1 MPDSSASNVVSVY
14 IDGASRGNPG
24 PAAYAVLVKTA
35 QGKPLA
41 SLSKILG
48 ETTNNVA
55 EYRALLAALEYAV
68 EHQHEVK
75 LYSDSELLVRQ
86 IEGRY
91 KVKSA
96 DLKPLHDRA
105 RTLIR
110 QLKAFSITHVPRE
123 ENQEADRLA
132 NEALDGTEQN
142 RGRLQDATTKN
153 EKRVSQQQGM
163 REPEMIK
170 EEISRRPA
178 LTELSE
184 EESLFRS
191 AAYEFAVKEI
201 GPHVRKMDEEGIFRK
216 ELLEQFF
223 AQGFMGLAIPEEYG
237 GGGGNCFMS
246 VLAIEEFARVDASA
260 SVVIDVQN
268 TLVSNALLRWGNEE
282 QKKLYLPRLARDT
295 VGAYA
300 LSEPQSG
307 SDAFGLETRAR
318 KDGNQYILNGR
329 KMWITNAKEAGLFIV
344 FATVDRALGYRGI
357 TAFLVEGEMPGFSV
371 GKKEDKLGIRAS
383 STCELLLEDC
393 RVPEANVLGEAGR
406 GYKVAIETLNEGRI
420 GIAAQMT
427 GIARGA
433 LDKAIAYAR
442 ERRQFGKPIAEF
454 QAIQFQ
460 IARLATSIEAARLMT
475 YNAARLK
482 DAGASFT
489 KEAAMAKYFTS
500 QVAENVAS
508 ECVEIFGG
516 YGFTR
521 DYPAEKYLRDAKI
534 GKIYEGTSFMQLQT
548 IAKLIAEQR

>member
-142 RGRLQDATTKN
+142 RGRLQDATTQN
-153 EKRVSQQQGM
+153 EKRASQQQGK

-170 EEISRRPA
+170 EEIPRRPA

-201 GPHVRKMDEEGIFRK
+201 GPHVRKMDEEGVFRK

-223 AQGFMGLAIPEEYG
+223 AQGFMGLAISEKYG

-260 SVVIDVQN
+260 SVIIDVQN

-393 RVPEANVLGEAGR
+393 RVPEANVLGEVGR